1 MWLLLF
7 LLLFLDV
14 VVAFWLQST
23 FCQTL
28 PLLDRKLLLRKVSDR
43 EQEYR
48 GKEKNRDK
56 KNRSRDVA
64 TETSLKLLRWEA
76 ADEYTAKQDCVRN
89 DREKF
94 SAASRLESLDSPS
107 SSCLVSLPAQ
117 KEPRK
122 GPLCEKPFLFMKSL
136 SCSDLRVPFS
146 LFYLTKTT
154 TNGVYRETT
163 CMSRRENRRTSSSS
177 WKKAK
182 SGEKKRVNFFSLFI
196 HSFSSFFRFFFM
208 RRSRP

>member
-122 GPLCEKPFLFMKSL
+122 GPLCERPFLFMKSL

-163 CMSRRENRRTSSSS
+163 CMSRRETRRTSSSS
-177 WKKAK
+177 WKKGK
-182 SGEKKRVNFFSLFI
+182 IRWEEESQFLLPF